1 MQTLWSFVYWINFAF
16 SWLVLPFFMYYED
29 SGEFSISGRIKR
41 SLIENLIYYLYFGVA
56 VLPLLIF
63 TYSMGLLSK

>member
-1 MQTLWSFVYWINFAF
+1 
-16 SWLVLPFFMYYED
+16 MYYED
-29 SGEFSISGRIKR
+29 SGEFSMSGRIRR